1 MKKQALVKRNAS
13 KSALK
18 NKSNLRSLKADPI
31 VKHNPRC
38 TTCSGYEEKLS
49 VLETTLVKEEIAL
62 MNKHE
67 IIRQIASYF
76 GADITSLSRAEQVF
90 DRFRYMIAE
99 HVLKHEFNNESRLS
113 VQMVMWLEQKKEP
126 AALRP
131 LHQMI
136 EQYLRK

>member
-1 MKKQALVKRNAS
+1 MGSV
-13 KSALK
+13 
-18 NKSNLRSLKADPI
+18 
-31 VKHNPRC
+31 VTHNPKC
-38 TTCSGYEEKLS
+38 AACSGYEEKLS

-67 IIRQIASYF
+67 IIRQMASYF

-99 HVLKHEFNNESRLS
+99 HVLKHEFNSESRLS
-113 VQMVMWLEQKKEP
+113 VQMVMWLEQKREP
-126 AALRP
+126 TALRP